1 MGVAMLRLKV
11 AKAAASLEM
20 CIFEDSKVVVVCVAL
35 R

>member
-20 CIFEDSKVVVVCVAL
+20 CILEDVMW
-35 R
+35 